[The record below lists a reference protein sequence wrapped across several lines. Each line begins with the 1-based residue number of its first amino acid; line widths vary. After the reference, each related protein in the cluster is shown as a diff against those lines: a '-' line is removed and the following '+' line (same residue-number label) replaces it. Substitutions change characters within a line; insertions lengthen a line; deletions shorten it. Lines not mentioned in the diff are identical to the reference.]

1 MRTHAGTLLVLLLLA
16 GGTGL
21 VTWRALNSAGLA
33 GRGGGPGDPVPVAV
47 EIADIRPATLRD
59 VRELTGTLEANTR
72 FVVAAKVSGLLRRVA
87 VDLGDVVDRGHVIAQ
102 IDDAEYVQAVAQA
115 EAELAVRAAERARAQ
130 TELRRIQTDF
140 DRIEDLQRRGVSAP
154 VEYDEVRANL
164 ESAEA
169 AVALADARVRQ
180 ADAALEL
187 SRIRLGYAT
196 VRAEWEG
203 GESRCVVS
211 ERFQDAGNTV
221 AVGDPV
227 VAVVALD
234 PLTAVVFITERDYGR
249 LSIGQPATLR
259 VDAAPGRDFEAAV
272 VRLSPSFRE
281 ASRQARVEL
290 RVPNPHG
297 LLKPGMFARV
307 RVTLREVDAPA
318 AVPLAALTR
327 RDGRDVVFVVAQDG
341 QRVRL
346 VPVEIG
352 VIEGGLAQ
360 VAGEGLEGRVVV
372 LGQQLLSDNSRVSV
386 RSGFA
391 SPAAPPAEGA
401 RP

>member
-169 AVALADARVRQ
+169 AVA
-180 ADAALEL
+180 
-187 SRIRLGYAT
+187 
-196 VRAEWEG
+196 
-203 GESRCVVS
+203 
-211 ERFQDAGNTV
+211 
-221 AVGDPV
+221 
-227 VAVVALD
+227 
-234 PLTAVVFITERDYGR
+234 
-249 LSIGQPATLR
+249 
-259 VDAAPGRDFEAAV
+259 
-272 VRLSPSFRE
+272 
-281 ASRQARVEL
+281 
-290 RVPNPHG
+290 
-297 LLKPGMFARV
+297 
-307 RVTLREVDAPA
+307 
-318 AVPLAALTR
+318 
-327 RDGRDVVFVVAQDG
+327 
-341 QRVRL
+341 
-346 VPVEIG
+346 
-352 VIEGGLAQ
+352 
-360 VAGEGLEGRVVV
+360 
-372 LGQQLLSDNSRVSV
+372 
-386 RSGFA
+386 
-391 SPAAPPAEGA
+391 
-401 RP
+401 